1 MDTRYNIIYFP
12 NNIDIRLCPKNATVS
27 LKTAWYFTTQPRSEY
42 LRPNGDFNC
51 PLGQNYRQQK
61 VEELSSYRNFP
72 FRKDS
77 IKIAIKRD
85 PVERFLSAAC
95 YYTSQQNLYNNH
107 LYSKRHYDQNF
118 AKTKREL
125 PIYPKEEFKSIN
137 HIIEALES
145 GIIKDTHFYSQSF
158 YLGHPDDYDY
168 VFNIN
173 NLSPLW
179 NFLSDN
185 CNPRNKL
192 TSKDLTR
199 NVTKKNLG
207 FKLTATEKDKELIR
221 EFFEKDY
228 RRGWC

>member
-1 MDTRYNIIYFP
+1 MDTRYNILYFP
-12 NNIDIRLCPKNATVS
+12 NNVDIRLCPKNATVS
-27 LKTAWYFTTQPRSEY
+27 LKTAWYFTTEHESVY
-42 LRPNGDFNC
+42 LNPNGSLNC
-51 PLGQNYRQQK
+51 PIGEAYRQET
-61 VEELSSYRNFP
+61 VEKLSSYRNFP

-95 YYTSQQNLYNNH
+95 YYTHHQKLYNSH
-107 LYSKRHYDQNF
+107 LYSKKHYDVNF
-118 AKTKREL
+118 IQTNKEL
-125 PIYPKEEFKSIN
+125 PIYPKEEFTSIN

-145 GIIKDTHFYSQSF
+145 GIIKDSHFYSQSY

-179 NFLSDN
+179 DFLSDN

-192 TSKDLTR
+192 TPKDLKRNATR
-199 NVTKKNLG
+199 KNLE
-207 FKLTATEKDKELIR
+207 FKHTASEKDKELIR